1 MYGLTMSRSSEGWR
15 KVIVARTLPFG
26 ISAALQMME
35 VAPVQLVASYAGMI
49 SSSRSPRDCRNWL
62 LPWRSLPTVAMLI

>member
-49 SSSRSPRDCRNWL
+49 SSSRSP
-62 LPWRSLPTVAMLI
+62 M